1 MRIESDIKELF
12 NQIRSKFGRIDICIN
27 NAGLA
32 KDAPLIGGS
41 TESWKEM
48 IDVNVMALSISTRES
63 VKLMLEKNI
72 NDGHIIQLSSMSA
85 HRVVN
90 SSATHFYS
98 ATKFAV
104 RALAEGLRQELRALK
119 SGIRVTLV
127 SPGLVETEF
136 AQRLYESEQKASET
150 YSSIPCLQSE
160 DIAQIIID
168 ILKMPIHVEINDVLI
183 RPTHQ
188 DF

>member
-1 MRIESDIKELF
+1 MKLNEIAAELSKSNFSGTFKPIKCDLRIESDIKQLF
-12 NQIRSKFGRIDICIN
+12 SEIRSQFGRIDICIN

-41 TESWKEM
+41 TQSWKEM

-63 VKLMLEKNI
+63 VELMLEKNI
-72 NDGHIIQLSSMSA
+72 NDGHIIHLSSMSA

-160 DIAQIIID
+160 D
-168 ILKMPIHVEINDVLI
+168 
-183 RPTHQ
+183 
-188 DF
+188 